1 VVLVLPVR
9 RREISRNDRSR
20 AVDERGMATQRE
32 LELEVEFASADATG
46 CSGTMQLR
54 CDACGREEGRSFAC
68 ASRCRKCPWQ
78 TGRVAPVLD
87 ILPRV
92 PVRHVVVTLPEPWR
106 RTLAHAPAALR
117 RVRNAFM
124 REVIAMVG
132 AASAITGGHGGAV
145 CATHPCGSCL
155 DLNVHLHALVL
166 DGVYTVSDGE
176 PTFHPLLDD
185 PDPRALRVLAQ
196 RLYARLESIAPGHAA
211 PEAVRRERPV
221 RRLAL
226 TSRLALGPATRAATP
241 NQATSSTRRR
251 TARIA
256 DVAGVHVR
264 AGHVVDA
271 SDREA
276 LARLAGY
283 LTRPIAAAHA
293 FTPGSGE
300 TIRYR
305 LLRPFADGTTHV
317 EFAPAELATRLQ
329 ALGPHGPSPRITWH
343 GVLAPHAAAR
353 RHVVPRQLELGH
365 VLGHVDAPARPR
377 TRTLRRPRSLPP
389 PREPPCPDCGVP
401 MQLVAVDALP

>member
-1 VVLVLPVR
+1 M
-9 RREISRNDRSR
+9 
-20 AVDERGMATQRE
+20 GTQTE
-32 LELEVEFASADATG
+32 LELDVEFASTDRNSG

-54 CDACGREEGRSFAC
+54 CDACGREEGRTFAC
-68 ASRCRKCPWQ
+68 ASRCRRCPWQ
-78 TGRVAPVLD
+78 TGKVAPVLD

-92 PVRHVVVTLPEPWR
+92 PVRHIVVTLPEPWR
-106 RTLAHAPAALR
+106 QTLAHDSIALR

-124 REVIAMVG
+124 REVIAMVEETSG
-132 AASAITGGHGGAV
+132 IAGGHGGAV

-166 DGVYTVSDGE
+166 DGVYTVSGAE

-185 PDPRALRVLAQ
+185 PDPRALRVLAR
-196 RLYARLESIAPGHAA
+196 RLFTRLESIAPGHAA
-211 PEAVRRERPV
+211 PASVRGERPV
-221 RRLAL
+221 KRLAL
-226 TSRLALGPATRAATP
+226 TSRLALGPATQASTP
-241 NQATSSTRRR
+241 SLERRSAPGR

-271 SDREA
+271 RDREA
-276 LARLAGY
+276 IARLAGY

-293 FTPGSGE
+293 FTPGNGE

-317 EFAPAELATRLQ
+317 EFAPAELAARLH

-365 VLGHVDAPARPR
+365 VDAPARPR
-377 TRTLRRPRSLPP
+377 TRTLTRPRSLPP
-389 PREPPCPDCGVP
+389 PREPPCPDCGLP